1 MRHTATA
8 LALCL
13 LATPAGAQ
21 TFTCTVGRVLDGD
34 TFDCTHGPRVR
45 SAGIDAPERSQAF
58 GAQSAQALA
67 DLVAGQ
73 PLTCVT
79 FAHSYARTVAACFLP
94 DKRSI
99 EELQVRAG
107 WAWDWPAYSGGRF
120 ASMQYLAQV
129 DKLGIW
135 SGPQAPVE
143 PWRYRASQRRTDC
156 GGSDWHEKCVGV
168 KR

>member
-1 MRHTATA
+1 MRTA
-8 LALCL
+8 LAAICL
-13 LATPAGAQ
+13 LAASPAAAQ
-21 TFTCTVGRVLDGD
+21 TFTCNVQRIIDGD

-45 SAGIDAPERSQAF
+45 SAGIDAPERTQAK
-58 GAQSAQALA
+58 GLESAQALA

-73 PLTCVT
+73 PLTCIT

-94 DKRSI
+94 DKRSV

-120 ASMQYLAQV
+120 ASMQYLAQI

-135 SGPQAPVE
+135 SAATPPVE
-143 PWRYRASQRRTDC
+143 PWRYRASQRRADC